1 MLGEEF
7 FEIFFFFFFEW
18 RPNPFNVFGSHK
30 TTNLMVNLKSEFW
43 SINCKTNF
51 FVVVLF
57 SKISKTVSNSP
68 SPSVLGEHDSWVY
81 VQGPQPC
88 HSHPFLVHSFRESHD
103 THQVKNNISSFQIFS
118 LKIYNRIKLKAK
130 SLRFC
135 VVYILYFVCFIFKN
149 NYILNYS
156 IVFEYL
162 THIHETWLKRYVN
175 ILLIPVFWPPWFP
188 ETKKHKIPQNKPTQK
203 VKVSVLWKL

>member
-1 MLGEEF
+1 MN
-7 FEIFFFFFFEW
+7 FEVSIA
-18 RPNPFNVFGSHK
+18 RP
-30 TTNLMVNLKSEFW
+30 
-43 SINCKTNF
+43 IF

-68 SPSVLGEHDSWVY
+68 SPSVLGERDSWVY

-88 HSHPFLVHSFRESHD
+88 HSHLFLVHSFRESHD
-103 THQVKNNISSFQIFS
+103 TDQVKNNISSFQIFS

-130 SLRFC
+130 SLKFC

-149 NYILNYS
+149 NYVLNYS

-162 THIHETWLKRYVN
+162 THIHETRLKRYCEYTPYSCLLT
-175 ILLIPVFWPPWFP
+175 ILVFR
-188 ETKKHKIPQNKPTQK
+188 NQK
-203 VKVSVLWKL
+203 A